1 MDRMLYVAMS
11 GAKQAMEQ
19 HASVANNMANVSTTG
34 FRAQINSFQ
43 AVPVVG
49 EESPTRAFVVTTTP
63 RADFRP
69 GPLQDTGRNLDVAVR
84 GEGWLVVQTDA
95 GEAYTRA
102 GNLQIGPEGE
112 VTTMGGR
119 AVLGDAG
126 PLVVPP
132 GSSLTIAANGLV
144 TARAAGNPAVGMT
157 EVGRIKLVNPDPGE
171 LVRGEDGL
179 FRMADGLAPAD
190 TDSAVTLA
198 SGFLE
203 GSNVN
208 AVEAMVEMIATSRL
222 LEMQMKSIQAANDNA
237 QIANKLLA
245 LE

>member
-11 GAKQAMEQ
+11 GARQAMEQ
-19 HASVANNMANVSTTG
+19 HASTANNMANISTTG
-34 FRAQINSFQ
+34 FRAQINNFQ
-43 AVPVVG
+43 AVPVLG
-49 EESPTRAFVVTTTP
+49 QEPPTRAFVVTTTP
-63 RADFRP
+63 GADFRP
-69 GPLQDTGRNLDVAVR
+69 GALQDTGRALDVAIR
-84 GEGWLVVQTDA
+84 GDGWLVVQTDA

-102 GNLQIGPEGE
+102 GNLQVGPDGQ

-119 AVLGDAG
+119 PVLGDAG

-144 TARAAGNPAVGMT
+144 TATVAGNPVGMT
-157 EVGRIKLVNPDPGE
+157 EVGRIKLVNPVSSD

-179 FRMADGLAPAD
+179 FRMAEGLPPAEAD
-190 TDSAVTLA
+190 PAATLS

-208 AVEAMVEMIATSRL
+208 AVEAMVEMIAVSRL
-222 LEMQMKSIQAANDNA
+222 LEMQMKSIQTANDNA
-237 QIANKLLA
+237 QAANKLLA
-245 LE
+245 AG